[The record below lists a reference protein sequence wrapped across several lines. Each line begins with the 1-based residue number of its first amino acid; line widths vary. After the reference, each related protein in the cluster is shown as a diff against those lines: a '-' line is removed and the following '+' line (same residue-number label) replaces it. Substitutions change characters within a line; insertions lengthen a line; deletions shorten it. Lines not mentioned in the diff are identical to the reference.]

1 LVNEADKKKQR
12 SELMGSGL
20 QHSRKIN

>member
-12 SELMGSGL
+12 SELMGSSL